1 MALTLSRFFPVF
13 FPLIKKG
20 DVYGAADDIEDDAA
34 DDAQVLFAEGDL
46 VETACGE
53 EGEDEYW
60 MPAQIKLLLYDEENK
75 IVVDG

>member
-1 MALTLSRFFPVF
+1 MSSTSSFYTSSGTSQTLERSV
-13 FPLIKKG
+13 
-20 DVYGAADDIEDDAA
+20 ADAA

-60 MPAQIKLLLYDEENK
+60 MPAQIIELLYDEENK